1 MAATMYLRD
10 AEHAMTMAAKSSPDQ
25 NSRGSAGTVDTDD
38 DLEESFDLDMSVE
51 AVAQLL
57 ALKAAELTQLQ
68 RTHDEYVKSSCEY
81 ERELE
86 IEVDQYEK
94 KMQQLEG
101 VALQLERDKSDL
113 SCSVNGTKEELQ
125 TAHRREHM
133 LQTQLEEMKWKIQRL
148 EQANDELETSARIAQ
163 ATIEDLQHK
172 SETLLEQNVF
182 LQHEKEELL
191 RQLSSIIIA
200 EVHPAG
206 QVSVSR
212 SASARYSRKSSSHLT
227 EPPPAAPVQADN
239 TRKGKKRRGRRPE
252 VLETCLHLTCRKCRA
267 NKPHAHNG
275 GSDELGPVAAFFERL
290 RVFLFGSERER

>member
-1 MAATMYLRD
+1 
-10 AEHAMTMAAKSSPDQ
+10 MAAKPLSPDQ
-25 NSRGSAGTVDTDD
+25 SRRGSVGTVDADE
-38 DLEESFDLDMSVE
+38 DLEEPFDLELGVE

-57 ALKAAELTQLQ
+57 ALKSMELAQVQ

-86 IEVDQYEK
+86 IEIESYEK
-94 KMQQLEG
+94 KTQQLESITM
-101 VALQLERDKSDL
+101 QLERDKTDL
-113 SCSVNGTKEELQ
+113 ATSVTGIKEELA

-191 RQLSSIIIA
+191 KQLSSIIIA
-200 EVHPAG
+200 EVHPAPIG
-206 QVSVSR
+206 VPR
-212 SASARYSRKSSSHLT
+212 SASARFSGKSSSQLS
-227 EPPPAAPVQADN
+227 EQAPVARVQEEDN
-239 TRKGKKRRGRRPE
+239 TRKGKRRKGRRPE
-252 VLETCLHLTCRKCRA
+252 VLETCLHLTCRKCRQ

-275 GSDELGPVAAFFERL
+275 GSDEKGSVSAFFERL
-290 RVFLFGSERER
+290 RVFLFGPER